1 MAKSNKVINKKFIK
15 DYVENRLWQLDKP
28 SLINICEKYD
38 IPIKKSALKDDIIQ
52 LIRDTKGIDYFGIY
66 TNYNHRCFAL
76 SSVALEELIGID
88 KTIRKKMQKKGIL
101 EVAYYEDCKINRVK
115 IQAPMYSLE
124 SLYKM
129 KQEEL
134 EQYKE
139 KFKKREIT
147 EKQLVALE
155 KARETAIKNR
165 TCTKCGNILG
175 SKDKLKDGKCFYCI
189 KIEEEEIHAEI
200 IREDFKYFLKNKDK
214 FIILDTETTGLDY
227 TDEIVEISI
236 IDMDGNV
243 LLDTLI
249 YTNVDISPEA
259 SNVNG
264 IIKEMLSGKPTIKDL
279 TPKLNEIFKDKTVLI
294 YNEDFDTRMLYQS
307 GFEGDIKS
315 ECLMNLYMQLCN
327 SERWISLSNA
337 MLFEDVEEIQNHRAL
352 GDCQCCLALIKKIAE
367 D

>member
-1 MAKSNKVINKKFIK
+1 MLNKGIIDEEFIRS
-15 DYVENRLWQLDKP
+15 YVKENLWQLDKDI
-28 SLINICEKYD
+28 LID
-38 IPIKKSALKDDIIQ
+38 IAD
-52 LIRDTKGIDYFGIY
+52 
-66 TNYNHRCFAL
+66 
-76 SSVALEELIGID
+76 
-88 KTIRKKMQKKGIL
+88 
-101 EVAYYEDCKINRVK
+101 
-115 IQAPMYSLE
+115 
-124 SLYKM
+124 SLYGVP
-129 KQEEL
+129 EDTR
-134 EQYKE
+134 YKE
-139 KFKKREIT
+139 KIIEFIHEHDDVDYLDIYNMNRRTAFAVTGGKMAELLGVELKIVKKMAKKNWLTIPYTIEQKIHGRIVDVSCYSLYELLTLTKEDVNEFIEKKCRTVT
-147 EKQLVALE
+147 EKQKEALE
-155 KARETAIKNR
+155 RGRATSIKNR
-165 TCTKCGNILG
+165 TCTSCGKIV
-175 SKDKLKDGKCFYCI
+175 GKKEYLRESMCI
-189 KIEEEEIHAEI
+189 DC
-200 IREDFKYFLKNKDK
+200 IREANRKEERDLAKLTFESYLENKDK
-214 FIILDTETTGLDY
+214 YILLDTETTGLDY

>member
-1 MAKSNKVINKKFIK
+1 MAKSNKLIDKKFIK
-15 DYVENRLWQLDKP
+15 NYVKNSLDYLSKDDILQIYKKYEIGPVKT
-28 SLINICEKYD
+28 SLSKDEMIRA
-38 IPIKKSALKDDIIQ
+38 IKKSKVDYWSIYQDCKTYAFGISAYELYELLSIDKKIKDKMLKDNLLAVAYTREVKTQFKKWINAP
-52 LIRDTKGIDYFGIY
+52 YF
-66 TNYNHRCFAL
+66 L
-76 SSVALEELIGID
+76 LEDLYKID
-88 KTIRKKMQKKGIL
+88 KNFFEEWKS
-101 EVAYYEDCKINRVK
+101 KIK
-115 IQAPMYSLE
+115 PA
-124 SLYKM
+124 
-129 KQEEL
+129 
-134 EQYKE
+134 
-139 KFKKREIT
+139 T
-147 EKQLVALE
+147 AKQLAALE

-165 TCTKCGNILG
+165 TCTKCGNIVG

>member
-1 MAKSNKVINKKFIK
+1 MAKSNKLIDKKFIK
-15 DYVENRLWQLDKP
+15 DYVKNSLDNLSKDEVFNIYKKYEIGP
-28 SLINICEKYD
+28 VKSSLTKYEM
-38 IPIKKSALKDDIIQ
+38 IRAVKKSKVNFWDIYQDCKTFAFGISAYELYELLSIDKKIKDKMIKENLLKVAY
-52 LIRDTKGIDYFGIY
+52 TKEVKTQFKKWINSPYFLLEDLYKIDKDYF
-66 TNYNHRCFAL
+66 
-76 SSVALEELIGID
+76 EEFKL
-88 KTIRKKMQKKGIL
+88 
-101 EVAYYEDCKINRVK
+101 KIKPATSR
-115 IQAPMYSLE
+115 
-124 SLYKM
+124 
-129 KQEEL
+129 
-134 EQYKE
+134 
-139 KFKKREIT
+139 
-147 EKQLVALE
+147 QLAALE

-165 TCTKCGNILG
+165 TCTKCGNIVG